1 MYGFLGKGMFGRVML
16 VHDVPSSQYFAL
28 KVMNIAA
35 VVKHK
40 QIQHVINEKD
50 VLSSVSHPFIVNL

>member
-1 MYGFLGKGMFGRVML
+1 MFGRVML